1 MKKNKM
7 MRLAS
12 ALLVLTLLTTCV
24 ISGTFAKYVTADAGT
39 DTARVAKWG
48 VTVNVQGLNNAFA
61 EEYNTDDTTTYTE
74 AKSVSSL
81 EAGKDI
87 LAPGTKGSMTAIQ
100 ITGKPEVAVKVT
112 YKADLELVNWE
123 VIGVNKYCPI
133 IFYINEVQYKIALG
147 TDADE
152 LETLV
157 ENAINNYSKVY
168 GPKTDLSGENADYL
182 KIRWEWPFEVNDVA
196 DTALG
201 NQAATGTAATITLT
215 LTCTVTQVD

>member
-24 ISGTFAKYVTADAGT
+24 ISGTFAKYVTADTGT

-48 VTVNVQGLNNAFA
+48 VTVNVQGLSDAFA
-61 EEYNTDDTTTYTE
+61 ENYATDDTATYAAAT
-74 AKSVSSL
+74 SVSSID
-81 EAGKDI
+81 AGKDI
-87 LAPGTKGSMTAIQ
+87 LAPGTEGIMTAIQ
-100 ITGKPEVAVKVT
+100 ITGTPEVAVKVT
-112 YKADLELVNWE
+112 YKADLELENWE

-133 IFYINEVQYKIALG
+133 RFYINGDVYQIALG
-147 TDADE
+147 TDAAE
-152 LETLV
+152 LEAAV

-168 GPKTDLSGENADYL
+168 GPKTNLSGVDADYL
-182 KIRWEWPFEVNDVA
+182 EISWEWPFEINDVA

-201 NQAATGTAATITLT
+201 DQAAAGNAATIKLT